1 MTLSKL
7 KKVGYE
13 LSDVNIVQ
21 ADISF
26 INHRA
31 ECNPYVKFPNMDNDF
46 YPVVVA
52 PMGAVTNEHNYK
64 TWLNEKFMCVVPRT
78 VDVEKRLEI
87 MYEAFAS
94 FSLNEAEDILRFVDL
109 KDRTAYVCID
119 IAHGTMNRL
128 YEVCKDLKQ
137 HYGQQMIIMTGN
149 VANPKAYIYYANI
162 GIDYLRACIGTGS
175 RCTTSANVGVHYP
188 TATLLDEL
196 RMAKE
201 KWENE
206 YGRPD
211 PTKIIAD
218 GGIVNFDDIQK
229 CLALGADLVMS
240 GSIFAK
246 SWEACGNV
254 GYMHPD
260 NLNMT
265 DAIPEKVYL
274 DKINGFKNALKD
286 MLQDYEKYK
295 EEIVQITESKYKE
308 EIAQITESL
317 LKMKKRKPYR
327 EYMGMPTK
335 KMQLAT
341 GGSGKTT
348 AEGISRPIPIDYN
361 INKWADNMKSF
372 LVSVMSY
379 TDSKTLEELAR
390 NSELIINLSGD
401 KQFRK

>member
-31 ECNPYVKFPNMDNDF
+31 ECNPYIKFPNMDNDF
-46 YPVVVA
+46 YPVIVS

-94 FSLNEAEDILRFVDL
+94 FSLSEAEDILRFVDL
-109 KDRTAYVCID
+109 KGKTAYVCID

-149 VANPKAYIYYANI
+149 VANPKAYIYYANA

-196 RMAKE
+196 RMEKE
-201 KWENE
+201 KWEIE
-206 YGRPD
+206 FGKPS

-218 GGIVNFDDIQK
+218 GGIANFDDIQK

-246 SWEACGNV
+246 SWEACGNI

-265 DAIPEKVYL
+265 DAIPEKVYF
-274 DKINGFKNALKD
+274 DKIIGLEKALKD
-286 MLQDYEKYK
+286 MLQDYDKYDGRA
-295 EEIVQITESKYKE
+295 QQLLQE
-308 EIAQITESL
+308 EIAQVTESL
-317 LKMKKRKPYR
+317 SKMKKRKPYR
-327 EYMGMPTK
+327 EYMGMSTK

-348 AEGISRPIPIDYN
+348 AEGISRPIPVEYN

>member
-46 YPVVVA
+46 YPVVVS
-52 PMGAVTNEHNYK
+52 PMGAVTDEHNYK

-78 VDVEKRLEI
+78 VDIEKRLEI
-87 MYEAFAS
+87 MFEAFAS
-94 FSLNEAEDILRFVDL
+94 FSLNEAEDILKFVDL

-128 YEVCKDLKQ
+128 YEVCKYLKHQ
-137 HYGQQMIIMTGN
+137 YGQQMIIMTGN
-149 VANPKAYIYYANI
+149 VANPSAYVYYANA

-196 RMAKE
+196 RMEKE
-201 KWENE
+201 RWEIE
-206 YGRPD
+206 FGRPA

-218 GGIVNFDDIQK
+218 GGIANFDDIQK

-246 SWEACGNV
+246 SWEACGNI

-265 DAIPEKVYL
+265 DAIPEKVFF
-274 DKINGFKNALKD
+274 DKIIGFEKALKD
-286 MLQDYEKYK
+286 MLLDYDKY
-295 EEIVQITESKYKE
+295 QE
-308 EIAQITESL
+308 EIAQVTESL
-317 LKMKKRKPYR
+317 SKMKKRKPYR
-327 EYMGMPTK
+327 EYYGMSTK
-335 KMQLAT
+335 RAQKET
-341 GGSGKTT
+341 GGNGTTT
-348 AEGISRPIPIDYN
+348 AEGISRPIPIEYN

>member
-7 KKVGYE
+7 RKVGYE

-26 INHRA
+26 INHRS

-46 YPVVVA
+46 YPVIVS

-128 YEVCKDLKQ
+128 YEVCKYLKH

-149 VANPKAYIYYANI
+149 IANPHAYIYYADA

-196 RMAKE
+196 RIEKE
-201 KWENE
+201 RWENE
-206 YGRPD
+206 FGRPA

-218 GGIVNFDDIQK
+218 GGIANFDDIQK

-246 SWEACGNV
+246 SWEACGEV
-254 GYMHPD
+254 VYLQPT
-260 NLNMT
+260 NLNLM
-265 DAIPEKVYL
+265 DAIPEKVYN
-274 DKINGFKNALKD
+274 DKIEWLEKTLAE
-286 MLQDYEKYK
+286 MLQNYEKYK
-295 EEIVQITESKYKE
+295 DDIEQINDSLSK
-308 EIAQITESL
+308 L
-317 LKMKKRKPYR
+317 RKRKPYR
-327 EYMGMPTK
+327 EYFGMSTK
-335 KMQLAT
+335 KAQRLT
-341 GGSGKTT
+341 GGSGNTT
-348 AEGISRPIPIDYN
+348 AEGISRPIPIEYN
-361 INKWADNMKSF
+361 INKWADNMKSY
-372 LVSVMSY
+372 LMSVMSY
-379 TDSKTLEELAR
+379 TDSLSLAELSEKT
-390 NSELIINLSGD
+390 ELIVNLSGD
-401 KQFRK
+401 RQFRK

>member
-7 KKVGYE
+7 RKVGYE

-46 YPVVVA
+46 YPVIVS

-109 KDRTAYVCID
+109 KGRTAYVCID

-128 YEVCKDLKQ
+128 YEVCKYLKH

-149 VANPKAYIYYANI
+149 VANPNAYIYYADA

-188 TATLLDEL
+188 TATLIDEL
-196 RMAKE
+196 RMEKE
-201 KWENE
+201 RWEIE
-206 YGRPD
+206 FGRPA

-218 GGIVNFDDIQK
+218 GGIANFDDIQK

-246 SWEACGNV
+246 SWEACGEV
-254 GYMHPD
+254 GYLHPD
-260 NLNMT
+260 NLNVM
-265 DAIPEKVYL
+265 DGIPEKIYL
-274 DKINGFKNALKD
+274 EKIKGFEDVLIDLLK
-286 MLQDYEKYK
+286 DYEKYK
-295 EEIVQITESKYKE
+295 L
-308 EIAQITESL
+308 EIAQVTESL
-317 LKMKKRKPYR
+317 TKLRKRKPYR
-327 EYMGMPTK
+327 EYYGMSTK
-335 KMQLAT
+335 RAQKET
-341 GGSGKTT
+341 GGKGTTT
-348 AEGISRPIPIDYN
+348 AEGISRPIPVEYN

-379 TDSKTLEELAR
+379 TDSKTLKELAE
-390 NSELIINLSGD
+390 NTELIINLSGD
-401 KQFRK
+401 RQFRK

>member
-7 KKVGYE
+7 RKVGYE

-21 ADISF
+21 ANISF

-46 YPVVVA
+46 YPVIVS

-109 KDRTAYVCID
+109 KGRTAYVCID

-128 YEVCKDLKQ
+128 YEVCKYLKH

-149 VANPKAYIYYANI
+149 VANPNAYIYYADA

-196 RMAKE
+196 RMEKE
-201 KWENE
+201 RWEIE
-206 YGRPD
+206 FGRPA

-218 GGIVNFDDIQK
+218 GGIANFDDIQK

-246 SWEACGNV
+246 SWEACGEV
-254 GYMHPD
+254 GYLHPD
-260 NLNMT
+260 NLNVM
-265 DAIPEKVYL
+265 DGIPEKIYL
-274 DKINGFKNALKD
+274 EKIKGFEDVLIDLLK
-286 MLQDYEKYK
+286 DYEKYK
-295 EEIVQITESKYKE
+295 L
-308 EIAQITESL
+308 EIAQVTESL
-317 LKMKKRKPYR
+317 TKLRKRKPYR
-327 EYMGMPTK
+327 EYYGMSTK
-335 KMQLAT
+335 RAQKET
-341 GGSGKTT
+341 GGKGTTT
-348 AEGISRPIPIDYN
+348 AEGISRPIPVEYN

-379 TDSKTLEELAR
+379 TDSKTLKELAE
-390 NSELIINLSGD
+390 NTELIINLSGD
-401 KQFRK
+401 RQFRK

>member
-7 KKVGYE
+7 RKVGYE

-46 YPVVVA
+46 YPVIVS

-78 VDVEKRLEI
+78 VDIEKRLEI

-94 FSLNEAEDILRFVDL
+94 FSLNEAEDVLRFVDL
-109 KDRTAYVCID
+109 GDKTAYVCID

-128 YEVCKDLKQ
+128 YEVCKYLKH
-137 HYGQQMIIMTGN
+137 HYKQQMIIMTGN
-149 VANPKAYIYYANI
+149 VANPNAYIYYADA

-196 RMAKE
+196 RMEKE
-201 KWENE
+201 RWEIE
-206 YGRPD
+206 FGRPA

-218 GGIVNFDDIQK
+218 GGIANFDDIQK

-246 SWEACGNV
+246 SWEACGEV
-254 GYMHPD
+254 GYLHPD
-260 NLNMT
+260 NLNVM
-265 DAIPEKVYL
+265 DGIPEKIYL
-274 DKINGFKNALKD
+274 EKIKGFEDVLIDLLK
-286 MLQDYEKYK
+286 DYEKYK
-295 EEIVQITESKYKE
+295 L
-308 EIAQITESL
+308 EIAQVTESL
-317 LKMKKRKPYR
+317 TKLRKRKPYR
-327 EYMGMPTK
+327 EYYGMSTK
-335 KMQLAT
+335 RAQKET
-341 GGSGKTT
+341 GGKGTTT
-348 AEGISRPIPIDYN
+348 AEGISRPIPVEYN

-379 TDSKTLEELAR
+379 TDSKTLKELAE
-390 NSELIINLSGD
+390 NTELIINLSGD
-401 KQFRK
+401 RQFRK

>member
-1 MTLSKL
+1 MALSKL
-7 KKVGYE
+7 RKVGYE

-46 YPVVVA
+46 YPVIVS

-109 KDRTAYVCID
+109 KGRTAYVCID

-128 YEVCKDLKQ
+128 YEVCKYLKH

-149 VANPKAYIYYANI
+149 VANPNAYVYYADA

-196 RMAKE
+196 RMEKE
-201 KWENE
+201 WWETE
-206 YGRPD
+206 FGRPA

-218 GGIVNFDDIQK
+218 GGIANFDDIQK

-246 SWEACGNV
+246 SWEACGEV
-254 GYMHPD
+254 GYLHPD
-260 NLNMT
+260 NLNVM
-265 DAIPEKVYL
+265 DGIPEKIYL
-274 DKINGFKNALKD
+274 EKIKGFEDVLIDLVK
-286 MLQDYEKYK
+286 DYEKYK
-295 EEIVQITESKYKE
+295 L
-308 EIAQITESL
+308 EIAQVTESL
-317 LKMKKRKPYR
+317 TKLRKRKPYR
-327 EYMGMPTK
+327 EYYGMSTK
-335 KMQLAT
+335 RAQRET

-348 AEGISRPIPIDYN
+348 AEGISRPIPVEYN

-379 TDSKTLEELAR
+379 TDSKTLKDLAE
-390 NSELIINLSGD
+390 NTELIVNLSGD
-401 KQFRK
+401 RQFRK

>member
-7 KKVGYE
+7 RKVGYE

-31 ECNPYVKFPNMDNDF
+31 ECNPYVKYPNMDDDF
-46 YPVVVA
+46 YPVIVS

-78 VDVEKRLEI
+78 VNVEKRLEI

-109 KDRTAYVCID
+109 KGRTAYVCID

-128 YEVCKDLKQ
+128 YEVCKYLKH

-149 VANPKAYIYYANI
+149 VANPNAYIYYADA

-196 RMAKE
+196 RMEKE
-201 KWENE
+201 RWETE
-206 YGRPD
+206 FGRPA

-218 GGIVNFDDIQK
+218 GGIANFDDIQK

-246 SWEACGNV
+246 SWEACGEV
-254 GYMHPD
+254 GYLHPD
-260 NLNMT
+260 NLNVM
-265 DAIPEKVYL
+265 DGIPEKIYL
-274 DKINGFKNALKD
+274 EKIKGFEDVLIDLLK
-286 MLQDYEKYK
+286 DYEKYK
-295 EEIVQITESKYKE
+295 L
-308 EIAQITESL
+308 EIAQVTESL
-317 LKMKKRKPYR
+317 TKLRKRKPYR
-327 EYMGMPTK
+327 EYYGMSTK
-335 KMQLAT
+335 RAQKET
-341 GGSGKTT
+341 GGKGTTT
-348 AEGISRPIPIDYN
+348 AEGISRPIPVEYN

-379 TDSKTLEELAR
+379 TDSKTLKDLAE
-390 NSELIINLSGD
+390 NTELIVNLSGD
-401 KQFRK
+401 RQFRK

>member
-7 KKVGYE
+7 RKVGYE

-149 VANPKAYIYYANI
+149 VANPNAYVYYANA

-196 RMAKE
+196 RMEKE
-201 KWENE
+201 KWETE
-206 YGRPD
+206 FGKPA

-218 GGIVNFDDIQK
+218 GGIANFDDIQK

-246 SWEACGNV
+246 SWEACGNI

-265 DAIPEKVYL
+265 DAIPEKVYF
-274 DKINGFKNALKD
+274 DKITGFEKALKD
-286 MLQDYEKYK
+286 MLQDYDKY
-295 EEIVQITESKYKE
+295 QE
-308 EIAQITESL
+308 EIAQVTESL
-317 LKMKKRKPYR
+317 SKMKKRKPYR
-327 EYMGMPTK
+327 EYMGMSTK

-348 AEGISRPIPIDYN
+348 AEGISRPIPVEYN

-379 TDSKTLEELAR
+379 TDSKTLEELAK

>member
-7 KKVGYE
+7 RKVGYE

-46 YPVVVA
+46 YPVIVS

-94 FSLNEAEDILRFVDL
+94 FSLNEAEDILSFVDL
-109 KDRTAYVCID
+109 KGRTAYVCID

-128 YEVCKDLKQ
+128 YEVCKYLKH

-149 VANPKAYIYYANI
+149 VANPNAYIYYADA

-196 RMAKE
+196 RMEKE
-201 KWENE
+201 RWEIE
-206 YGRPD
+206 FGRPA

-218 GGIVNFDDIQK
+218 GGIANFDDIQK

-246 SWEACGNV
+246 SWEACGEV
-254 GYMHPD
+254 GYLHPD
-260 NLNMT
+260 NLNVM
-265 DAIPEKVYL
+265 DGIPEKIYL
-274 DKINGFKNALKD
+274 EKIKGFEDVLIDLLK
-286 MLQDYEKYK
+286 DYEKYK
-295 EEIVQITESKYKE
+295 L
-308 EIAQITESL
+308 EIAQVTESL
-317 LKMKKRKPYR
+317 AKLRKRKPYR
-327 EYMGMPTK
+327 EYYGMSTK
-335 KMQLAT
+335 RAQKET
-341 GGSGKTT
+341 GGKGTTT
-348 AEGISRPIPIDYN
+348 AEGISRPIPVEYN
-361 INKWADNMKSF
+361 IAKWADNMKSF
-372 LVSVMSY
+372 LISVMSY
-379 TDSKTLEELAR
+379 TDSLNLEELAKKT
-390 NSELIINLSGD
+390 ELIINLSGD
-401 KQFRK
+401 RQFRK

>member
-7 KKVGYE
+7 RKVGYE

-94 FSLNEAEDILRFVDL
+94 FSLSEAEDILRFVDL
-109 KDRTAYVCID
+109 KGKTAYVCID

-128 YEVCKDLKQ
+128 YEVCKYLKH

-149 VANPKAYIYYANI
+149 VANPNAYVYYANA

-196 RMAKE
+196 RMEKE
-201 KWENE
+201 RWEIE
-206 YGRPD
+206 FGRPA

-218 GGIVNFDDIQK
+218 GGIANFDDIQK

-265 DAIPEKVYL
+265 DAIPEKVYF
-274 DKINGFKNALKD
+274 DKISGFEKALKD
-286 MLQDYEKYK
+286 MLQDYDKY
-295 EEIVQITESKYKE
+295 QE
-308 EIAQITESL
+308 EIAQVTESL
-317 LKMKKRKPYR
+317 SKMKKRKPYR
-327 EYMGMPTK
+327 EYMGMSTK

-348 AEGISRPIPIDYN
+348 AEGISRPIPVEYN

>member
-7 KKVGYE
+7 RKVGYE

-31 ECNPYVKFPNMDNDF
+31 ECNPYIKFPNMDNDF
-46 YPVVVA
+46 YPVIVS

-94 FSLNEAEDILRFVDL
+94 FSLSEAEDILRFVDL
-109 KDRTAYVCID
+109 KGKTAYVCID

-128 YEVCKDLKQ
+128 YEVCKYLKH

-149 VANPKAYIYYANI
+149 VANPNAYVYYANA

-196 RMAKE
+196 RMEKE
-201 KWENE
+201 KWEIE
-206 YGRPD
+206 FGKPS

-218 GGIVNFDDIQK
+218 GGIANFDDIQK

-246 SWEACGNV
+246 SWEACGNI

-265 DAIPEKVYL
+265 DAIPEKVYF
-274 DKINGFKNALKD
+274 DKIIGLEKALKD
-286 MLQDYEKYK
+286 MLQDYDKYDGRA
-295 EEIVQITESKYKE
+295 QQLLQE
-308 EIAQITESL
+308 EIAQVTESL
-317 LKMKKRKPYR
+317 SKMKKRKPYR
-327 EYMGMPTK
+327 EYMGMSTK

-348 AEGISRPIPIDYN
+348 AEGISRPIPVEYN

-379 TDSKTLEELAR
+379 TDSKTLEELAK

>member
-7 KKVGYE
+7 RKVGYE

-21 ADISF
+21 ANISF

-46 YPVVVA
+46 YPVIVS

-128 YEVCKDLKQ
+128 YEVCKYLKH

-149 VANPKAYIYYANI
+149 VANPNAYIYYADA

-196 RMAKE
+196 RMEKE
-201 KWENE
+201 RWEIE
-206 YGRPD
+206 FGRPA

-218 GGIVNFDDIQK
+218 GGIANFDDIQK

-246 SWEACGNV
+246 SWEACGEV
-254 GYMHPD
+254 GYLHPD
-260 NLNMT
+260 NLNVM
-265 DAIPEKVYL
+265 DGIPEKIYL
-274 DKINGFKNALKD
+274 EKIKGFEDVLIDLLK
-286 MLQDYEKYK
+286 DYEKYK
-295 EEIVQITESKYKE
+295 L
-308 EIAQITESL
+308 EIAQVTESL
-317 LKMKKRKPYR
+317 TKLRKRKPYR
-327 EYMGMPTK
+327 EYYGMSTK
-335 KMQLAT
+335 RAQKET
-341 GGSGKTT
+341 GGKGTTT
-348 AEGISRPIPIDYN
+348 AEGISRPIPVEYN

-379 TDSKTLEELAR
+379 TDSKTLKDLAE
-390 NSELIINLSGD
+390 NTELIVNLSGD
-401 KQFRK
+401 RQFRK

>member
-7 KKVGYE
+7 RKVGYE

-46 YPVVVA
+46 YPVIVS

-109 KDRTAYVCID
+109 KGRTAYVCID

-128 YEVCKDLKQ
+128 YEVCKYLKH

-149 VANPKAYIYYANI
+149 VANPNAYIYYADA

-196 RMAKE
+196 RMEKE
-201 KWENE
+201 RWEIE
-206 YGRPD
+206 FGRPA

-218 GGIVNFDDIQK
+218 GGIANFDDIQK

-246 SWEACGNV
+246 SWEACGEV
-254 GYMHPD
+254 GYLHPD
-260 NLNMT
+260 NLNVM
-265 DAIPEKVYL
+265 DGIPEKIYL
-274 DKINGFKNALKD
+274 EKIKGFEDVLIDLLK
-286 MLQDYEKYK
+286 DYEKYK
-295 EEIVQITESKYKE
+295 L
-308 EIAQITESL
+308 EIAQVTESL
-317 LKMKKRKPYR
+317 SKLRKRKPYR
-327 EYMGMPTK
+327 EYYGMSTK
-335 KMQLAT
+335 RAQKET
-341 GGSGKTT
+341 GGKGTTT
-348 AEGISRPIPIDYN
+348 AEGISRPIPVEYN

-379 TDSKTLEELAR
+379 TDSKTLKDLAE
-390 NSELIINLSGD
+390 NTELIINLSGD
-401 KQFRK
+401 RQFRK

>member
-7 KKVGYE
+7 RKVGYE

-31 ECNPYVKFPNMDNDF
+31 ECNPYIKFPNMDNDF
-46 YPVVVA
+46 YPVIVS

-94 FSLNEAEDILRFVDL
+94 FSLSEAEDILRFVDL
-109 KDRTAYVCID
+109 KGKTAYVCID

-128 YEVCKDLKQ
+128 YEVCKYLKH

-149 VANPKAYIYYANI
+149 VANPNAYVYYANA

-196 RMAKE
+196 RMEKE
-201 KWENE
+201 KWEIE
-206 YGRPD
+206 FGKPS

-218 GGIVNFDDIQK
+218 GGIANFDDIQK

-246 SWEACGNV
+246 SWEACGNI

-265 DAIPEKVYL
+265 DAIPEKVYF
-274 DKINGFKNALKD
+274 DKISGFEKALKD
-286 MLQDYEKYK
+286 MLQDYDKYDGRA
-295 EEIVQITESKYKE
+295 QQLLQE
-308 EIAQITESL
+308 EIAQVTESL
-317 LKMKKRKPYR
+317 SKMKKRKPYR
-327 EYMGMPTK
+327 EYMGMSTK

-348 AEGISRPIPIDYN
+348 AEGISRPIPVEYN

>member
-7 KKVGYE
+7 RKVGYE

-46 YPVVVA
+46 YPVIVS

-109 KDRTAYVCID
+109 KGRTAYVCID

-128 YEVCKDLKQ
+128 YEVCKYLKH

-149 VANPKAYIYYANI
+149 VANPNAYIYYADA

-196 RMAKE
+196 RMEKE
-201 KWENE
+201 RWEIE
-206 YGRPD
+206 FGRPA

-218 GGIVNFDDIQK
+218 GGIANFDDIQK

-246 SWEACGNV
+246 SWEACGEV
-254 GYMHPD
+254 GYLHPD
-260 NLNMT
+260 NLNVM
-265 DAIPEKVYL
+265 DGIPEKIYL
-274 DKINGFKNALKD
+274 EKIKGFEDVLIDLLK
-286 MLQDYEKYK
+286 DYEKYK
-295 EEIVQITESKYKE
+295 L
-308 EIAQITESL
+308 EIAQVTESL
-317 LKMKKRKPYR
+317 TKLRKRKPYR
-327 EYMGMPTK
+327 EYYGMSTK
-335 KMQLAT
+335 RAQKET
-341 GGSGKTT
+341 GGKGTTT
-348 AEGISRPIPIDYN
+348 AEGISRPIPVEYN

-372 LVSVMSY
+372 LISVMSY
-379 TDSKTLEELAR
+379 TDSKTLKELAE
-390 NSELIINLSGD
+390 NTELIINLSGD
-401 KQFRK
+401 RQFRK

>member
-7 KKVGYE
+7 RKVGYE

-31 ECNPYVKFPNMDNDF
+31 ECNPYIKFPNMDNDF

-94 FSLNEAEDILRFVDL
+94 FSLSEAEDILRFVDL
-109 KDRTAYVCID
+109 KGKTAYVCID

-128 YEVCKDLKQ
+128 YEVCKYLKH

-149 VANPKAYIYYANI
+149 VANPNAYVYYANA

-196 RMAKE
+196 RMEKE
-201 KWENE
+201 KWEIE
-206 YGRPD
+206 FGKPS

-218 GGIVNFDDIQK
+218 GGIANFDDIQK

-246 SWEACGNV
+246 SWEACGNI

-265 DAIPEKVYL
+265 DAIPEKVYF
-274 DKINGFKNALKD
+274 DKISGFEKALKD
-286 MLQDYEKYK
+286 MLQDYDKYDGRA
-295 EEIVQITESKYKE
+295 QQLLQE
-308 EIAQITESL
+308 EIAQVTESL
-317 LKMKKRKPYR
+317 SKMKKRKPYR
-327 EYMGMPTK
+327 EYMGMSTK

-348 AEGISRPIPIDYN
+348 AEGISRPIPVEYN

>member
-7 KKVGYE
+7 RKVGYE

-46 YPVVVA
+46 YPVIVS

-94 FSLNEAEDILRFVDL
+94 FSLSEAEDILRFVDL
-109 KDRTAYVCID
+109 KGKTAYVCID

-149 VANPKAYIYYANI
+149 VANPNAYLYYANI

-196 RMAKE
+196 RMEKE
-201 KWENE
+201 KWEIE
-206 YGRPD
+206 FGKPS

-218 GGIVNFDDIQK
+218 GGIANFDDIQK

-246 SWEACGNV
+246 SWEACGNI

-265 DAIPEKVYL
+265 DAIPEKVYF
-274 DKINGFKNALKD
+274 DKISGFEKALKD
-286 MLQDYEKYK
+286 MLQDYDKYDGRA
-295 EEIVQITESKYKE
+295 QQLLQE
-308 EIAQITESL
+308 EIAQVTESL
-317 LKMKKRKPYR
+317 SKMKKRKPYR
-327 EYMGMPTK
+327 EYMGMSTK

-348 AEGISRPIPIDYN
+348 AEGISRPIPVEYN

>member
-7 KKVGYE
+7 RKVGYE

-46 YPVVVA
+46 YPVIVS

-109 KDRTAYVCID
+109 KGRTAYVCID

-128 YEVCKDLKQ
+128 YEVCKYLKH
-137 HYGQQMIIMTGN
+137 HYGPQMIIMTGN
-149 VANPKAYIYYANI
+149 VANPNAYIYYADA

-188 TATLLDEL
+188 TATLIDEL
-196 RMAKE
+196 RMEKE
-201 KWENE
+201 RWEIE
-206 YGRPD
+206 FGRPA

-218 GGIVNFDDIQK
+218 GGIANFDDIQK

-246 SWEACGNV
+246 SWEACGEV
-254 GYMHPD
+254 GYLHPD
-260 NLNMT
+260 NLNVM
-265 DAIPEKVYL
+265 DGIPEKIYL
-274 DKINGFKNALKD
+274 EKIKGFEDVLIDLLK
-286 MLQDYEKYK
+286 DYEKYK
-295 EEIVQITESKYKE
+295 L
-308 EIAQITESL
+308 EIAQVTESL
-317 LKMKKRKPYR
+317 AKLRKRKPYR
-327 EYMGMPTK
+327 EYYGMSTK
-335 KMQLAT
+335 RAQKET
-341 GGSGKTT
+341 GGKGTTT
-348 AEGISRPIPIDYN
+348 AEGISRPIPVEYN

-379 TDSKTLEELAR
+379 TDSKTLKELAE
-390 NSELIINLSGD
+390 NTELIINLSGD
-401 KQFRK
+401 RQFRK

>member
-31 ECNPYVKFPNMDNDF
+31 ECNPYIKFPNMDNDF
-46 YPVVVA
+46 YPVIVS

-137 HYGQQMIIMTGN
+137 HYGQQMIVMTGN
-149 VANPKAYIYYANI
+149 VANPKAYIYYANA

-196 RMAKE
+196 RMEKE
-201 KWENE
+201 RWEIE
-206 YGRPD
+206 FGKPA

-218 GGIVNFDDIQK
+218 GGIANFDDIQK

-246 SWEACGNV
+246 SWEACGNI

-265 DAIPEKVYL
+265 DAIPEKVYF
-274 DKINGFKNALKD
+274 DKIIGLEKALKD
-286 MLQDYEKYK
+286 MLQDYDKYDGRA
-295 EEIVQITESKYKE
+295 QQLLQE
-308 EIAQITESL
+308 EIAQVTESL
-317 LKMKKRKPYR
+317 SKMKKRKPYR
-327 EYMGMPTK
+327 EYMGMSTK

-348 AEGISRPIPIDYN
+348 AEGISRPIPVEYN

>member
-7 KKVGYE
+7 RKVGYE

-26 INHRA
+26 INHRV
-31 ECNPYVKFPNMDNDF
+31 ECNPYIKFPNMDNDF
-46 YPVVVA
+46 YPVIVS

-128 YEVCKDLKQ
+128 YEVCKYLKH

-149 VANPKAYIYYANI
+149 VANPNAYIYYADA

-196 RMAKE
+196 RMEKE
-201 KWENE
+201 RWEIE
-206 YGRPD
+206 FGRPA

-218 GGIVNFDDIQK
+218 GGIANFDDIQK

-246 SWEACGNV
+246 SWEACGEV
-254 GYMHPD
+254 GYLHPD
-260 NLNMT
+260 NLNVM
-265 DAIPEKVYL
+265 DGIPEKIYIE
-274 DKINGFKNALKD
+274 KIKGFEGVLIDLLK
-286 MLQDYEKYK
+286 DYEKYK
-295 EEIVQITESKYKE
+295 L
-308 EIAQITESL
+308 EIAQATESL
-317 LKMKKRKPYR
+317 AKLRKRKPYR
-327 EYMGMPTK
+327 EYYGMSTK
-335 KMQLAT
+335 RAQKET
-341 GGSGKTT
+341 GGKGTTT
-348 AEGISRPIPIDYN
+348 AEGISRPIPVEYN

-379 TDSKTLEELAR
+379 TDSKTLKDLAE
-390 NSELIINLSGD
+390 NTELIVNLSGD
-401 KQFRK
+401 RQFRK

>member
-46 YPVVVA
+46 YPVVVS

-78 VDVEKRLEI
+78 VDIEKRLEI
-87 MYEAFAS
+87 MFEAFAS

-109 KDRTAYVCID
+109 KGRTAYVCID

-128 YEVCKDLKQ
+128 YEVCKYLKH

-149 VANPKAYIYYANI
+149 VANPSAYVYYANA

-196 RMAKE
+196 RMEKE
-201 KWENE
+201 RWEIE
-206 YGRPD
+206 FGKPS

-218 GGIVNFDDIQK
+218 GGIANFDDIQK

-246 SWEACGNV
+246 SWEACGNI

-265 DAIPEKVYL
+265 DAIPEKVYF
-274 DKINGFKNALKD
+274 DKITGFEKALKD
-286 MLQDYEKYK
+286 MLQDYDKYDGRA
-295 EEIVQITESKYKE
+295 QQLLQE
-308 EIAQITESL
+308 EIAQVTESL
-317 LKMKKRKPYR
+317 SKMKKRKPYR
-327 EYMGMPTK
+327 EYMGMSTK

-348 AEGISRPIPIDYN
+348 AEGISRPIPVEYN

-379 TDSKTLEELAR
+379 TDSKTLEELAK

>member
-7 KKVGYE
+7 RKVGYE

-46 YPVVVA
+46 YPVIVS

-109 KDRTAYVCID
+109 KGRTAYVCID

-128 YEVCKDLKQ
+128 YEVCKYLKH

-149 VANPKAYIYYANI
+149 VANPNAYIYYADA

-196 RMAKE
+196 RLEKE
-201 KWENE
+201 RWEIE
-206 YGRPD
+206 FGRPA

-218 GGIVNFDDIQK
+218 GGIANFDDIQK

-246 SWEACGNV
+246 SWEACGEV
-254 GYMHPD
+254 GYLHPD
-260 NLNMT
+260 NLNVM
-265 DAIPEKVYL
+265 DGIPEKIYL
-274 DKINGFKNALKD
+274 EKIKGFEDVLIDLLK
-286 MLQDYEKYK
+286 DYEKYK
-295 EEIVQITESKYKE
+295 L
-308 EIAQITESL
+308 EIAQVTESL
-317 LKMKKRKPYR
+317 TKLRKRKPYR
-327 EYMGMPTK
+327 EYYGMSTK
-335 KMQLAT
+335 RAQKET
-341 GGSGKTT
+341 GGKGTTT
-348 AEGISRPIPIDYN
+348 AEGISRPIPVEYN

-379 TDSKTLEELAR
+379 TDSKTLKELAE
-390 NSELIINLSGD
+390 NTELIINLSGD
-401 KQFRK
+401 RQFRK

>member
-7 KKVGYE
+7 RKVGYE

-46 YPVVVA
+46 YPVIVS

-87 MYEAFAS
+87 MYDAFAS

-128 YEVCKDLKQ
+128 YEVCKYLKH

-149 VANPKAYIYYANI
+149 VANPNAYIYYADA

-196 RMAKE
+196 RMEKE
-201 KWENE
+201 RWEID
-206 YGRPD
+206 YGRPA

-218 GGIVNFDDIQK
+218 GGIANFDDIQK

-246 SWEACGNV
+246 SWEACGEV
-254 GYMHPD
+254 GYLHPD
-260 NLNMT
+260 NLNVM
-265 DAIPEKVYL
+265 DGIPEKIYL
-274 DKINGFKNALKD
+274 EKIKGFEDVLIDLLK
-286 MLQDYEKYK
+286 DYEKYK
-295 EEIVQITESKYKE
+295 L
-308 EIAQITESL
+308 EIAQVTESL
-317 LKMKKRKPYR
+317 AKLRKRKPYR
-327 EYMGMPTK
+327 EYYGMSTK
-335 KMQLAT
+335 RAQKET
-341 GGSGKTT
+341 GGKGTTT
-348 AEGISRPIPIDYN
+348 AEGISRPIPVEYN

-379 TDSKTLEELAR
+379 TDSKTLKELAE
-390 NSELIINLSGD
+390 NTELIINLSGD
-401 KQFRK
+401 RQFRK

>member
-7 KKVGYE
+7 RKVGYE

-46 YPVVVA
+46 YPVIVS

-64 TWLNEKFMCVVPRT
+64 TWLNENFMCVVPRT
-78 VDVEKRLEI
+78 VAVEKRLEI

-94 FSLNEAEDILRFVDL
+94 FSLNEAEEILETIDL
-109 KDRTAYVCID
+109 GDKTAYVCID

-128 YEVCKDLKQ
+128 YEVCKYLKH

-149 VANPKAYIYYANI
+149 VANPNAYIYYADA

-196 RMAKE
+196 RMEKE
-201 KWENE
+201 RWEIE
-206 YGRPD
+206 FGRPA

-218 GGIVNFDDIQK
+218 GGIANFDDIQK

-246 SWEACGNV
+246 SWEACGEI
-254 GYMHPD
+254 GYLHPD
-260 NLNMT
+260 NLNVM
-265 DAIPEKVYL
+265 DGIPEKIYL
-274 DKINGFKNALKD
+274 EKIKGFEDVLIDLLK
-286 MLQDYEKYK
+286 DYEKYK
-295 EEIVQITESKYKE
+295 L
-308 EIAQITESL
+308 EIAQVTESL
-317 LKMKKRKPYR
+317 TKLRKRKPYR
-327 EYMGMPTK
+327 EYYGMSTK
-335 KMQLAT
+335 RAQKET
-341 GGSGKTT
+341 GGKGTTT
-348 AEGISRPIPIDYN
+348 AEGISRPIPVEYN

-379 TDSKTLEELAR
+379 TDSKTLKELAE
-390 NSELIINLSGD
+390 NTELIINLSGD
-401 KQFRK
+401 RQFRK

>member
-46 YPVVVA
+46 YPVVVS

-78 VDVEKRLEI
+78 VDIEKRLEI
-87 MYEAFAS
+87 MFEAFAS
-94 FSLNEAEDILRFVDL
+94 FSLSEAEDILRFVDL
-109 KDRTAYVCID
+109 KGKTAYVCID

-128 YEVCKDLKQ
+128 YEVCKYLKH

-149 VANPKAYIYYANI
+149 IANPNAYVYYANA

-196 RMAKE
+196 RMEKE
-201 KWENE
+201 KWEIE
-206 YGRPD
+206 FGKPS

-218 GGIVNFDDIQK
+218 GGIANFDDIQK

-246 SWEACGNV
+246 SWEACGNI

-265 DAIPEKVYL
+265 DAIPEKVYF
-274 DKINGFKNALKD
+274 DKISGFEKALKD
-286 MLQDYEKYK
+286 MLQDYDKY
-295 EEIVQITESKYKE
+295 QE
-308 EIAQITESL
+308 EIAQVTESL
-317 LKMKKRKPYR
+317 SKLKKRKPYR
-327 EYMGMPTK
+327 EYYGMSTK
-335 KMQLAT
+335 RAQKET
-341 GGSGKTT
+341 GGKGTTT
-348 AEGISRPIPIDYN
+348 AEGISRPIPIEYN
-361 INKWADNMKSF
+361 ISKWADNMKSF

-379 TDSKTLEELAR
+379 TDSKTLEELAK

>member
-7 KKVGYE
+7 RKVGYE

-46 YPVVVA
+46 YPVIVS

-94 FSLNEAEDILRFVDL
+94 FSLNEAEDILSFVDL
-109 KDRTAYVCID
+109 KGRTAYVCID

-128 YEVCKDLKQ
+128 YEVCKYLKH

-149 VANPKAYIYYANI
+149 VANPNAYIYYADA

-196 RMAKE
+196 RLEKE
-201 KWENE
+201 RWEIE
-206 YGRPD
+206 FGRPA

-218 GGIVNFDDIQK
+218 GGIANFDDIQK

-246 SWEACGNV
+246 SWEACGEV
-254 GYMHPD
+254 GYLHPD
-260 NLNMT
+260 NLNVM
-265 DAIPEKVYL
+265 DGIPEKIYL
-274 DKINGFKNALKD
+274 EKIKGFEDVLIDLLK
-286 MLQDYEKYK
+286 DYEKYK
-295 EEIVQITESKYKE
+295 L
-308 EIAQITESL
+308 EIAQVTESL
-317 LKMKKRKPYR
+317 TKLRKRKPYR
-327 EYMGMPTK
+327 EYYGMSTK
-335 KMQLAT
+335 RAQKET
-341 GGSGKTT
+341 GGKGTTT
-348 AEGISRPIPIDYN
+348 AEGISRPIPVEYN

-379 TDSKTLEELAR
+379 TDSKTLKELAE
-390 NSELIINLSGD
+390 NTELIINLSGD
-401 KQFRK
+401 RQFRK